1 MAEPMDRPRFL
12 LMAGVFEGGLVFV
25 ALALGKLLRIDPF
38 AEFRIHGAAVL
49 LGFAAALPPF
59 VLLTAMDRFQ
69 FSALERIKR
78 HLFDILGPS
87 IVACAWYELVLVAA
101 LAGLGEELVFR
112 GVLQPSLEHWLAFG
126 GFDRIGGLIA
136 SNVIF
141 GLLHFITPTYAL
153 VAAALGIYFG
163 ALLDATDPPNVVVPI
178 LAHGFYDYLAFLWL
192 KRAVVRSRQPT
203 EVPAARD

>member
-1 MAEPMDRPRFL
+1 MAEPMDRSRFL

-25 ALALGKLLRIDPF
+25 ALALGKLLRVDPF
-38 AEFRIHGAAVL
+38 AEFRIHSAAVL

-87 IVACAWYELVLVAA
+87 IAACRWYELVFVAA

-112 GVLQPSLEHWLAFG
+112 GVIQRSLEHWLAFG
-126 GFDRIGGLIA
+126 GWDRIGGLIA

-141 GLLHFITPTYAL
+141 GLLHFITPTYAV

-163 ALLDATDPPNVVVPI
+163 VLLDATDPPNVVVPI

-192 KRAVVRSRQPT
+192 KRAVVRSRQPA
-203 EVPAARD
+203 ELPATRD